1 MLPNMTEQSPKTDKT
16 VKSGVTFV
24 TPLETILEMA
34 SERWKKLAA
43 DHNAAIVAVGR
54 RQDIGSAKQ
63 FVESLGL
70 EVLSATIFPDL
81 IDDIMIMFVNK
92 SDAWRPKI
100 NLNDYFAQY
109 VGGRSILTPAGIK
122 KYLHNVISGRMDI
135 YKRAAGF
142 FAGAAIQKA
151 NSFDYCYSEAEAIL
165 QIVDAIPVAEVE
177 KPQPEQ

>member
-1 MLPNMTEQSPKTDKT
+1 MLPNMTGQSPKTDKAI
-16 VKSGVTFV
+16 KSGVTFV

-43 DHNAAIVAVGR
+43 DHDAAIVAVGR

-70 EVLSATIFPDL
+70 EVISATIFPNL
-81 IDDIMIMFVNK
+81 IDDIMVMFVNK

-109 VGGRSILTPAGIK
+109 VHSVLTPAGIK
-122 KYLHNVISGRMDI
+122 KYLHNVISDRMDI
-135 YKRAAGF
+135 YKRANGF
-142 FAGAAIQKA
+142 FTGTIGPKA
-151 NSFDYCYSEAEAIL
+151 NSFDYYYSEAEAIL
-165 QIVDAIPVAEVE
+165 QIVDAIPVAEPE